1 MGESKNS
8 CYEFVDSYN
17 NLTEILR
24 KELSV
29 DICNKILSTS
39 HKNNMERTKNLLN
52 LHNFLYN
59 AMYYV
64 NLYS

>member
-17 NLTEILR
+17 NLTEMLR
-24 KELSV
+24 KELSA

-39 HKNNMERTKNLLN
+39 HKNNMKRIISFIES
-52 LHNFLYN
+52 
-59 AMYYV
+59 A
-64 NLYS
+64 